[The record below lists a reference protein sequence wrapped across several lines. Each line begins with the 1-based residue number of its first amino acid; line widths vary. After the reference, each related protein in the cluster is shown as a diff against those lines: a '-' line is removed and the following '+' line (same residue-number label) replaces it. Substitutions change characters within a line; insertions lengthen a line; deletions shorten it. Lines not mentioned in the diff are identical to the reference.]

1 MKKIA
6 LIIAF
11 FSFICFLGGCK
22 EKIDEN
28 NGETE
33 VIIDYIVKENKSDY
47 SIIYPASDTTG
58 SAYFAASEMQNFIEQ
73 ATGVTLPIYTDK
85 DVGNFTQESKFL
97 SIGNTSLAEQA
108 GMQTETD
115 GVKDGSFSLV
125 TQGKSLFILG
135 VNNRGNI
142 WGVYEFL
149 ERYAGVRFL
158 SDDFIHVPESAEI
171 RLVELD
177 DFETPDFEMRNIL
190 TGKNWTTNPLYN
202 LRMRMVHDFVTMP
215 EEYGGNSGWFKEIP
229 TTHNALLY
237 VPTDRYLADH
247 PEMYAIKDGQVLDIC
262 YTNGITEDGKIDE
275 TMEVSA
281 IKAAIE
287 SLKDYV
293 KRTNENTLYFM
304 FGQQDHVNAAC
315 TCERC
320 VSDSAKY
327 KRSGILMRFANILA
341 TEIQKWADETLN
353 GREIRVVTFAY
364 QYSDTAP
371 VKEDGNGGYE
381 PIDETVVAAPNLYI
395 RLAPIYQNN
404 YYPLNDEENQTP
416 KYYNMMQQW
425 KEIGNKFMIWSYHT
439 EFFNGYFLYF
449 PNMHTWKENFKLFK
463 EMGVTYFMMQHS
475 YTEKNNWQAIMQT
488 YVASKLMWD
497 SSLNVSDL
505 VNEFIDLYYGETGA
519 PYIKQF
525 MQLFE
530 DHFMY
535 LFSTHKFEYTCYE
548 EELYRPEYQPL
559 AFLRKGLD
567 ILEEGAEAITAKNE
581 ESKEVY
587 LQHLKQVMLTPLYS
601 MLYNANYYF
610 GTNASELNSV
620 ADKFFGLCEEFDVR
634 YYQEGDNNTI
644 ENFRISLG
652 L

>member
-1 MKKIA
+1 MKKFVVLIA
-6 LIIAF
+6 VFLII
-11 FSFICFLGGCK
+11 SFTGGCMQNTNT
-22 EKIDEN
+22 EN
-28 NGETE
+28 KETE
-33 VIIDYIVKENKSDY
+33 VVIDFVVKEGDSKY
-47 SIIYPASDTTG
+47 SIVYSAQDATG
-58 SAYFAASEMQNFIEQ
+58 SGYFAASEMQNFIEQ
-73 ATGVTLPIYTDK
+73 ATGVVLPIYTDA
-85 DVGNFTQESKFL
+85 DVKELTPESKVL
-97 SIGNTSLAEQA
+97 SIGNTVLAEQA
-108 GMQTETD
+108 GLQVETE
-115 GVKDGSFSLV
+115 GVKDGSFSLI

-149 ERYAGVRFL
+149 ERYIGVRFL
-158 SDDFIHVPESAEI
+158 SDDYIYVPKLSEI
-171 RLVELD
+171 KLVELD
-177 DFETPDFEMRNIL
+177 DFETPDFEMRNVL
-190 TGKNWTTNPLYN
+190 TGKNWMVNPLYN
-202 LRMRMVHDFVTMP
+202 LRMRMVHDFISMP
-215 EEYGGNSGWFKEIP
+215 EEYGGNSGWFTEIP
-229 TTHNALLY
+229 TSHNALLY
-237 VPTDRYLADH
+237 VPTDRYLKEH

-262 YTNGITEDGKIDE
+262 YTNGITEDGKLDE
-275 TMEVSA
+275 TAEVSA

-287 SLKDYV
+287 SLKEFV
-293 KRTNENTLYFM
+293 LRTDEDTIYFM
-304 FGQQDHVNAAC
+304 FGQQDHVNACC
-315 TCERC
+315 TCSRC
-320 VSDSAKY
+320 VADSAKY
-327 KRSGILMRFANILA
+327 KRSGVLMRFANILA

-364 QYSDTAP
+364 QYADTAP
-371 VKEDGNGGYE
+371 VKEDGAGGYI
-381 PIDETVVAAPNLYI
+381 PIDNTVVAAPNLYI

-404 YYPLNDEENQTP
+404 YYPLNDEVNQTP

-425 KEIGNKFMIWSYHT
+425 QKIGNKFMIWSYHT

-449 PNMHTWKENFKLFK
+449 PNMHTWKENFSLFK
-463 EMGVTYFMMQHS
+463 QMGVTYFMMQHS

-505 VNEFIDLYYGETGA
+505 VNEFIDLYYGETGGR
-519 PYIKQF
+519 YVREF

-548 EELYRPEYQPL
+548 EQLYRPEYQPL
-559 AFLRKGLD
+559 AFLQNGLN
-567 ILEEGAEAITAKNE
+567 ILDNGAAAVEQSDDPEKEA
-581 ESKEVY
+581 Y

-610 GTNASELNSV
+610 GTNASELNAV
-620 ADKFFGLCEEFDVR
+620 ADRFFGLCEEFDVR

-644 ENFRISLG
+644 ENLKISLG